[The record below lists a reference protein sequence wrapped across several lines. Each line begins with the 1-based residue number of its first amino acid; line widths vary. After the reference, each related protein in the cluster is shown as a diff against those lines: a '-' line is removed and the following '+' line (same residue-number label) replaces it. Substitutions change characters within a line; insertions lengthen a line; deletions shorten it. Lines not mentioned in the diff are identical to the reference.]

1 MNYIRGSIPLLDNN
15 LIIACA
21 TNLEQPYCR
30 KYALNKSTNILEYS
44 KNLNLKKEYDFVR
57 ESLNFIQQ
65 LQFTETNIPPFSYR
79 NSIFYFHSSS
89 QSQDIFK
96 QNFIADSK
104 LNIILNDLITKPQ
117 GAFLSNLKTISLMN
131 SPYKS
136 KY

>member
-1 MNYIRGSIPLLDNN
+1 LLDNN

-30 KYALNKSTNILEYS
+30 KYTLNKSTNLLEYL
-44 KNLNLKKEYDFVR
+44 KNLNLKKEYNFIR

-96 QNFIADSK
+96 QNFLVDSK
-104 LNIILNDLITKPQ
+104 ENIILNDLISKPQ
-117 GAFLSNLKTISLMN
+117 GAFLSNLKTI
-131 SPYKS
+131 
-136 KY
+136 